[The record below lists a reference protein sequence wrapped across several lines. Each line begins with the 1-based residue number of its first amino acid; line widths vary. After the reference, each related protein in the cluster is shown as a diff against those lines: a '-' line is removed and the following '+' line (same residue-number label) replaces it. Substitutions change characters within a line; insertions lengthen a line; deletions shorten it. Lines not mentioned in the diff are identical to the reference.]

1 MRERSVVRQESRA
14 FQVEET
20 ACAKS
25 QGRREQRT
33 AGHWISL
40 ELEMCDEVDRG
51 HGCRQCCLPGRT
63 LSAKGHALYSVRVG
77 QSVES
82 VQSGE

>member
-14 FQVEET
+14 IQVEEI
-20 ACAKS
+20 ACAKP

-40 ELEMCDEVDRG
+40 ELEMCDEVGRG
-51 HGCRQCCLPGRT
+51 HGCRRCCLLGKT
-63 LSAKGHALYSVRVG
+63 LSAKRHALYSVCVG
-77 QSVES
+77 QGGES
-82 VQSGE
+82 VQLGD